1 MKQLWLVDVDGT
13 VLDKEKMWQQLER
26 VFQETF
32 PGLLSNFRA
41 YYNGHKGEAHSVEAV
56 MVALQTEFG
65 IDSEKFKKLFDQ
77 VNYLDCFDHEGWER
91 LSKTA
96 KKEGIE
102 LAFFT
107 QGTKWVQEAK
117 RIQLTESIGAV
128 HWYIYEDNKMDHLG
142 ELIEEMMRCGKRIT
156 GLIDDMKE
164 NLQRAKN
171 EYNLRVLSSRV
182 ADVILPSIDIKFN

>member
-13 VLDKEKMWQQLER
+13 VLDKDKMWQQLER

-32 PGLLSNFRA
+32 PGLVSNFRK
-41 YYNGHKGEAHSVEAV
+41 YYDDHKGEAHSVEAV

-117 RIQLTESIGAV
+117 RRQLKTTTGDDIV
-128 HWYIYEDNKMDHLG
+128 WHIYEQDKMRELG
-142 ELIEEMMRCGKRIT
+142 DLCMRYETNGIQVV
-156 GLIDDMKE
+156 GLIDDVY
-164 NLQRAKN
+164 NNRRRA
-171 EYNLRVLSSRV
+171 EEGWNLRTKERM
-182 ADVILPSIDIKFN
+182 